1 MCLAGL
7 AYIEYADTKLIIN
20 SFQRHGKSN
29 INIQPWVDKKHFAV
43 TKMLGEISF
52 FDGDLGTD
60 KEFLEYEIMDLGVEL
75 LN

>member
-1 MCLAGL
+1 MTMSEVRERTRLSA
-7 AYIEYADTKLIIN
+7 A
-20 SFQRHGKSN
+20 
-29 INIQPWVDKKHFAV
+29 WVDKKHFAG

>member
-1 MCLAGL
+1 MIC
-7 AYIEYADTKLIIN
+7 T
-20 SFQRHGKSN
+20 
-29 INIQPWVDKKHFAV
+29 WVDKKHFAA
-43 TKMLGEISF
+43 TKMLGQISF

>member
-1 MCLAGL
+1 MFLKN
-7 AYIEYADTKLIIN
+7 I
-20 SFQRHGKSN
+20 SFIVYYS
-29 INIQPWVDKKHFAV
+29 WVDKKHFAG